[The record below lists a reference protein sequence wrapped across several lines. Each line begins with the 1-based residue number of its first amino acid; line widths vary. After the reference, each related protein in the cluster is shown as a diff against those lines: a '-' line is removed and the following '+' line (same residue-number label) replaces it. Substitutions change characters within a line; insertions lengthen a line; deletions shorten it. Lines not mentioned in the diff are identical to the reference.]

1 VTSPAV
7 APGALT
13 TPSLRR
19 RLAAFVYEGVL
30 LFGVVM
36 VPGLVYAVLT
46 KQTHALSGTRGLQ
59 WSVFL
64 VVGAYFVYCWSRS
77 GQTLAMQTWR
87 IRLVD
92 QAGGRVS
99 APRAALRYLL
109 AWVWFAP
116 ALLTLQFTGLGGSGA
131 SAFVAL
137 LAGVRATPPWPGC
150 IPIGSTGTTPCAAH
164 AWSTGYRHSAITEPY
179 FHESHPSQRLCLLR
193 FTPWHAT
200 RIHGSG
206 P

>member
-1 VTSPAV
+1 MTSPAV

-99 APRAALRYLL
+99 AFRAALRYLL
-109 AWVWFAP
+109 AWMWFAP

-137 LAGVRATPPWPGC
+137 LAGVVGYAALTWLHPDRQYWHDAVCRTRLVNWLPPQQRDAT
-150 IPIGSTGTTPCAAH
+150 
-164 AWSTGYRHSAITEPY
+164 
-179 FHESHPSQRLCLLR
+179 LL
-193 FTPWHAT
+193 P
-200 RIHGSG
+200 
-206 P
+206 